1 MTLHYPANM
10 PPPSNVKDIAP
21 PLALTPVAAKGFAI
35 GVLRFGS
42 ISIFSHILLQ
52 ATHPVYR
59 RLTLQFK
66 VFIQIAAMTLGG
78 CIFAEKEVSEYNN
91 MIRRRNRAFDRS
103 QKAWSEHHEMVARQE
118 AREMMEA
125 QEAERS
131 KGD

>member
-1 MTLHYPANM
+1 M

-21 PLALTPVAAKGFAI
+21 PLVLTPIAAKGFAI
-35 GVLRFGS
+35 GALRFGS
-42 ISIFSHILLQ
+42 ISILSHILLQ

-59 RLTLQFK
+59 RVTIQFK

-103 QKAWSEHHEMVARQE
+103 QKAWSEEQEMWARAE
-118 AREMMEA
+118 ARELVEA
-125 QEAERS
+125 QNAERR
-131 KGD
+131 KEK